1 MAVVVIRNF
10 GGIVPAASPRALP
23 PAAAVTAASLHA
35 ASSEFRPVLDSVTY
49 SAVLSVSNPKTIYR
63 MSRLSGGAFNT
74 DPALGWKA
82 YANWTNL
89 VRWPQN
95 DNNTERTSVSDGAG
109 GYAPRVID
117 NTGQDRLLGVPA
129 PVKPVL
135 TLNAGTYFTEQNR
148 LDAIAKLK
156 ADVLSTL
163 KANLARAKVGA
174 VYTADATPGYLEDG
188 AEQSAEPT
196 QIRYR
201 VHRYSAFE
209 GSIVDAYTAAAE
221 ADVAWL
227 RATRYGE
234 WKQSTGTP
242 SWMGA
247 SGTWHYALAYGAYGA
262 GFKFSK
268 AAAITALDALT
279 YVDNAQATEIA
290 DLVDALFSPTGAQ
303 ASSVIK
309 PLRAVVAE
317 LEAKMDSR
325 PQGTVT
331 PAATTTEITALKNA
345 AALQI
350 YTNIAR
356 FSGQE
361 NDASGGI

>member
-1 MAVVVIRNF
+1 MAGIKITNF
-10 GGIVPAASPRALP
+10 GGVIPAVSPRALP
-23 PAAAVTAASLHA
+23 PDNATVADGLLASA
-35 ASSEFRPVLDSVTY
+35 REFRPLLATVSYAGAL
-49 SAVLSVSNPKTIYR
+49 SASGPRTIYR
-63 MSRLSGGAFNT
+63 MARTSSGADNN
-74 DPALGWKA
+74 DPATGWTV
-82 YANWTNL
+82 YADWTNL

-95 DNNTERTSVSDGAG
+95 DNATERTSVTDGAG
-109 GYAPRVID
+109 AYAPRVID
-117 NTGQDRLLGVPA
+117 NTGQNRLLGVPV

-148 LDAIAKLK
+148 RDAISKLK
-156 ADVLSTL
+156 ADILSTL
-163 KANLARAKVGA
+163 KNNLTRAKVGA
-174 VYTADATPGYLEDG
+174 VYTNDATEGYLEDG

-201 VHRYSAFE
+201 VHRYSGFE
-209 GSIVDAYTAAAE
+209 GSITDAYGTVVE

-242 SWMGA
+242 AWMGT
-247 SGTWHYALAYGAYGA
+247 SGTWHYALPYGAYGA
-262 GFKFSK
+262 GFQFNT

-290 DLVDALFSPTGAQ
+290 NLVAAMFSPTGAY

-309 PLRAVVAE
+309 PLRAAVAE
-317 LEAKMDSR
+317 LEAKMNSR

-331 PAATTTEITALKNA
+331 SAATTAEITSLKNA

-361 NDASGGI
+361 NETPAGT